1 MSSKNKKLDQHVN
14 DMFISELEKEESLQN
29 VISKIYKNQDPKN
42 ESFRR
47 LSELFG
53 MCLRHIGSQEFSKNI
68 IIFI

>member
-1 MSSKNKKLDQHVN
+1 MSLKTKKLDQHVN

-53 MCLRHIGSQEFSKNI
+53 MSLSHTRSQEFSKNI
-68 IIFI
+68 IIYI